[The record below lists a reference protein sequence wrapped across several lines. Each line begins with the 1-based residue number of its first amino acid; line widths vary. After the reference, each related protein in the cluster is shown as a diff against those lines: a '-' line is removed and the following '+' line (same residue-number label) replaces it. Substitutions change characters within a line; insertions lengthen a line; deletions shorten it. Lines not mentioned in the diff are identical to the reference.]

1 MADPPPI
8 RGIQKKGRFSQPMP
22 AVGAVVVGDDSTD
35 VGNGRQ
41 NSDPPTATSVEQL
54 PPGAQR
60 EMTSSVAGAETSGGS
75 DDGASCPRY
84 FGSKSIRDSI
94 AKHKGSVTKTSQEVL
109 ELRKQFAGLAAA
121 YDDESESDSESDA
134 ANVLDDSFSLQED
147 RVHGGE
153 RGAAL
158 ALLSPVHPKLQ
169 PRVSGGGI
177 QSDEDPSAPP
187 PPPPPAAAGT
197 AAPIGSRRSDGST
210 ARGSSGRGL
219 SRFSRDLDV
228 EAKDFFDVSAH
239 SSKEPSPLPTPEVS
253 KHGTNEAWL
262 FIKDQSQQRQREGG
276 RPPLRLMNSGLS
288 EVTSSIGARS
298 DDGSDAPTSRAGSA
312 RERSGSG
319 MHRSASVVSF
329 RGDGDS
335 EESLHDVH
343 DIGSVSDLVKEKKGK
358 KSSTFKWLK
367 KEASALAYELGLK
380 KKKRACLEV
389 DAKLKESR
397 RNMVDNLDDTS
408 VHNEGRRAWETR
420 DVSLRGGGEFFRD
433 AVSMLRS
440 ASSPVLQVGT
450 TGLGEGDE
458 ADSPMSLPDGLERF
472 TREENE

>member
-1 MADPPPI
+1 
-8 RGIQKKGRFSQPMP
+8 
-22 AVGAVVVGDDSTD
+22 
-35 VGNGRQ
+35 
-41 NSDPPTATSVEQL
+41 
-54 PPGAQR
+54 
-60 EMTSSVAGAETSGGS
+60 
-75 DDGASCPRY
+75 
-84 FGSKSIRDSI
+84 
-94 AKHKGSVTKTSQEVL
+94 
-109 ELRKQFAGLAAA
+109 
-121 YDDESESDSESDA
+121 
-134 ANVLDDSFSLQED
+134 
-147 RVHGGE
+147 
-153 RGAAL
+153 
-158 ALLSPVHPKLQ
+158 
-169 PRVSGGGI
+169 
-177 QSDEDPSAPP
+177 
-187 PPPPPAAAGT
+187 
-197 AAPIGSRRSDGST
+197 
-210 ARGSSGRGL
+210 
-219 SRFSRDLDV
+219 
-228 EAKDFFDVSAH
+228 
-239 SSKEPSPLPTPEVS
+239 
-253 KHGTNEAWL
+253 
-262 FIKDQSQQRQREGG
+262 
-276 RPPLRLMNSGLS
+276 
-288 EVTSSIGARS
+288 
-298 DDGSDAPTSRAGSA
+298 
-312 RERSGSG
+312 

-433 AVSMLRS
+433 AVSMRRS